1 LLVEVVAVA
10 VLFQVVVA
18 AALVVVFG
26 QVVAG
31 WTMVCQMR

>member
-10 VLFQVVVA
+10 VLIQVVVA
-18 AALVVVFG
+18 AALAVLFG

-31 WTMVCQMR
+31 WTMVCQMQ